1 MMIMAHGHERS
12 VERTIRLWIA
22 QQERNRHKSERL
34 ALTKGR
40 GNAPGKRSQRAIAPP
55 SPR

>member
-1 MMIMAHGHERS
+1 MMTMAHGHESS

-22 QQERNRHKSERL
+22 QQERNRHKSGQL

-40 GNAPGKRSQRAIAPP
+40 GDAPGKRPQRTIAPP
-55 SPR
+55 SAR